1 MFKAKVYVTYKP
13 SVLDPKA
20 EVIKTALTRMD
31 YHNVDDVLYG
41 KYFELK
47 LTGTK
52 EAVEKQVD
60 TICDQLLANVNMET
74 YRFELE
80 PSTGDE
86 AGKRPLFLFPD
97 LIVTW
102 IYSGPFRPLPVLSA
116 S

>member
-31 YHNVDDVLYG
+31 YHNVGDVLYG

-52 EAVEKQVD
+52 
-60 TICDQLLANVNMET
+60 
-74 YRFELE
+74 
-80 PSTGDE
+80 
-86 AGKRPLFLFPD
+86 
-97 LIVTW
+97 
-102 IYSGPFRPLPVLSA
+102 
-116 S
+116 

>member
-47 LTGTK
+47 LTGK
-52 EAVEKQVD
+52 S
-60 TICDQLLANVNMET
+60 I
-74 YRFELE
+74 RFAISCL
-80 PSTGDE
+80 PMSTW
-86 AGKRPLFLFPD
+86 K
-97 LIVTW
+97 LIA
-102 IYSGPFRPLPVLSA
+102 LN
-116 S
+116 